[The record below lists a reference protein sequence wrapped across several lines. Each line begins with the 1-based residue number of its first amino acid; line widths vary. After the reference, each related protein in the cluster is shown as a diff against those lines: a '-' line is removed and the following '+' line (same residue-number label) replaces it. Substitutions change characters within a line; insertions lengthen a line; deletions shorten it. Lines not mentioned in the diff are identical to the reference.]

1 MVSVPLCLCSKTN
14 MALSTITTEIVTL
27 LGQIAGIGKV
37 LEYSRYTPGEQ
48 ERLETY
54 VSGGLLNCWIVTR
67 EATATRD
74 RGAGEKN
81 IRDQHTIVIHG
92 YRAVTS
98 AVDSEKGHQ
107 NLVESVRDKLHDNRQ
122 LLGGGWLSTPV
133 SVREFNAVM
142 FFNAVLCWH
151 TTLVVVAEEK

>member
-1 MVSVPLCLCSKTN
+1 

-74 RGAGEKN
+74 RGAGGKN

-151 TTLVVVAEEK
+151 ATLVVVAEEKLQGG

>member
-1 MVSVPLCLCSKTN
+1 
-14 MALSTITTEIVTL
+14 MAISTIVSEIVTL

-37 LEYSRYTPGEQ
+37 LEYSRYTPGEK
-48 ERLETY
+48 ERLDTY
-54 VSGGLLNCWIVTR
+54 ASDGVLNCWIVTR

-74 RGAGEKN
+74 RGAGTKN
-81 IRDQHTIVIHG
+81 IRDQHTVVIHG

-98 AVDSEKGHQ
+98 ATGSEKLHQ
-107 NLVESVRDKLHDNRQ
+107 DLVESVRDKLHDNRK

-133 SVREFNAVM
+133 SVRQFNAVM

-151 TTLVVVAEEK
+151 AELVVVAEEKLAGG